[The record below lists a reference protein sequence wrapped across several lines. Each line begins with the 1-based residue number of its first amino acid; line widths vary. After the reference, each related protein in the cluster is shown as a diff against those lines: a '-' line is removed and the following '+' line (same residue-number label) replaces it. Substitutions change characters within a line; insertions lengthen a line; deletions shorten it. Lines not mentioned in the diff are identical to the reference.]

1 MSCLMAVRRPG
12 TAYKP
17 YFQNRIGEIQR
28 NLGKLEHKVNVVEQ
42 PLKIAGPENPA
53 DIGTRGK
60 AKLEDIGP
68 ASLWQL
74 GPDFLCR
81 ERELWGLEVPE
92 EVSGAVPDSEI
103 RQKALVGAVGHQV
116 QDRLETLLGTLL
128 QRKGSFI
135 DVVSVLA
142 RVLAGMGSGQPGN
155 SRETELAVK
164 SLPGPGACRAAY
176 KLILFWE

>member
-17 YFQNRIGEIQR
+17 YFQNRIGEVQR
-28 NLGKLEHKVNVVEQ
+28 NLAKLEHKVSVVEQ
-42 PLKIAGPENPA
+42 PLKIAGPENPV

-81 ERELWGLEVPE
+81 ERELWGLEVPD
-92 EVSGAVPDSEI
+92 EVNGVIPETEL
-103 RQKALVGAVGHQV
+103 RQKALVGAVQHLAPN
-116 QDRLETLLGTLL
+116 RLEVLMEALL
-128 QRKGSFI
+128 QRKGKFV
-135 DVVSVLA
+135 DVVSILA
-142 RVLAGMGSGQPGN
+142 RVLAGMGSGHPGN
-155 SRETELAVK
+155 SREA
-164 SLPGPGACRAAY
+164 
-176 KLILFWE
+176 